1 MFVVSNWLSLRSIFV
16 TVFTYLISRVYLLNS
31 SDLSHRAFVGHYD
44 IRATAVIHQRYT
56 VGKRGKR
63 RGAIA

>member
-1 MFVVSNWLSLRSIFV
+1 MCVVSTWLSLRSIFV
-16 TVFTYLISRVYLLNS
+16 TVFTYLVSRVYLLNS

-44 IRATAVIHQRYT
+44 IWATTVIHQCYT
-56 VGKRGKR
+56 VGKTGKR